1 MGPIAVRRHLRRHR
15 RGDGLAALAVVIC
28 AAAIALH
35 HIDLAADQPHH
46 GTGMSA
52 AVEMCLAALTA
63 VGAAVAAVVVGLIAL
78 GRWRPP
84 LVLEGAG
91 LCVAVRSPVPRARA
105 GPGLLLLLCVSRR

>member
-15 RGDGLAALAVVIC
+15 RRNGLAALAVLVC

-35 HIDLAADQPHH
+35 HTDLGAEQPHH
-46 GTGMSA
+46 DTGMSA
-52 AVEMCLAALTA
+52 AVEMCLAAFTA
-63 VGAAVAAVVVGLIAL
+63 VGAAVAAVAVGLIAL

-84 LVLEGAG
+84 LVLQAAG
-91 LCVAVRSPVPRARA
+91 LWFAVRSPVPRARA